1 MNDSLY
7 RNSIFMIASTAV
19 MSLFGFVFWMLAA
32 RLYSTADIGL
42 ATTIISVMGLIT
54 GLSVL
59 GLNVGL
65 IRYLPKS
72 RDKSNKINTCFI
84 LVALFSIGVATLYV
98 MFISYFSS
106 DLVFIKENAI
116 FAFAFIFF
124 MAFAGVGSLIDSVFI
139 AFRSTKYILVKNSVF
154 SFLKIGGLFL
164 FVGLGAFGIFVSWM
178 LSLVVALGIL
188 FWILVVK
195 FDYKPKLVFY
205 DSIIKQ
211 MGKYSFGNYVA
222 GFIGGLPLMIL
233 PIMILNKLGAEVVA
247 YYYMPMMIAGLLF
260 VVPFAVSNSL
270 FAEGSYSEKDLR
282 ELVWKASKI
291 ISVLL
296 IPGIILVWFFGDL
309 VLGLFGVEYAVEGV
323 GLLRILAVGG
333 IFVAVDSVFVK
344 ILQIRKR
351 VGVLAAVNVFRACLI
366 FGGVWFFMDLG
377 LVGIGY
383 GWVVGVVGTSLVY
396 FVFWIRNNT
405 YFLSNFNLFPYI
417 KSYLSGEKGL
427 SPAPGCKVNSPK

>member
-1 MNDSLY
+1 MEMNKIIKRVMNDSLY

-72 RDKSNKINTCFI
+72 RNKSNKINTCFI

-124 MAFAGVGSLIDSVFI
+124 MAFAGVGSLMDSVFI

-178 LSLVVALGIL
+178 LSLVVALGVL

-205 DSIIKQ
+205 DSIIRQ

-260 VVPFAVSNSL
+260 VIPGAVAQSL

-282 ELVWKASKI
+282 KLAWNAVRI
-291 ISVLL
+291 I
-296 IPGIILVWFFGDL
+296 GIILIPAIVLTFFFGDL
-309 VLGLFGVEYAVEGV
+309 VLGLFGTEYVVEGF
-323 GLLRILAVGG
+323 GLLKILAVSG
-333 IFVAVDSVFVK
+333 VFVGVNAVFGSLLK
-344 ILQIRKR
+344 VRRRIKEFLFMSIISAVLILGGSYFVIEKGIEW
-351 VGVLAAVNVFRACLI
+351 VGYAWI
-366 FGGVWFFMDLG
+366 SGQ
-377 LVGIGY
+377 
-383 GWVVGVVGTSLVY
+383 GVVGLVY
-396 FVFWIRNNT
+396 LGMKV
-405 YFLSNFNLFPYI
+405 L
-417 KSYLSGEKGL
+417 GKG
-427 SPAPGCKVNSPK
+427 K

>member
-1 MNDSLY
+1 MRIGFVDKVMKDSLY

-72 RDKSNKINTCFI
+72 RDKSNKINSCFS
-84 LVALFSIGVATLYV
+84 LVFLFSIGVASAYV
-98 MFISYFSS
+98 MFISYFSPE
-106 DLVFIKENAI
+106 LVFIRENAI

-124 MAFAGVGSLIDSVFI
+124 MAFAGIGSLMDSVFI

-178 LSLVVALGIL
+178 LSLIVALGIL

-205 DSIIKQ
+205 NSIVKQ

-233 PIMILNKLGAEVVA
+233 PIMILNRLGAEMVA
-247 YYYMPMMIAGLLF
+247 FYWMPMMIAGLLF
-260 VVPFAVSNSL
+260 VIPQAVSQSL

-282 ELVWKASKI
+282 KLVWKAVKI
-291 ISVLL
+291 I
-296 IPGIILVWFFGDL
+296 GIILIPAIVLVFFFGDL
-309 VLGLFGVEYAVEGV
+309 VLGLFRAEYAVEGF
-323 GLLRILAVGG
+323 GLLRVLTVSG
-333 IFVAVDSVFVK
+333 IFVGVNEVFGR
-344 ILQIRKR
+344 ILQIKKKIGKLIFMGLIQAVLMIGLIYFLIDKGLFG
-351 VGVLAAVNVFRACLI
+351 VGVGWLI
-366 FGGVWFFMDLG
+366 GTVL
-377 LVGIGY
+377 
-383 GWVVGVVGTSLVY
+383 TSLVY
-396 FVFWIRNNT
+396 FIVV
-405 YFLSNFNLFPYI
+405 L
-417 KSYLSGEKGL
+417 GL
-427 SPAPGCKVNSPK
+427 KRK

>member
-1 MNDSLY
+1 MGVIMEFSLKKVMNDSLY
-7 RNSIFMIASTAV
+7 RNSIFMIASTAI
-19 MSLFGFVFWMLAA
+19 MSLFGFVFWMIAA
-32 RLYSTADIGL
+32 RLYSTVEIGL
-42 ATTIISVMGLIT
+42 ATAIISIMGLIT

-72 RDKSNKINTCFI
+72 RDKSNKINSCFI
-84 LVALFSIGVATLYV
+84 LVFLFSIGVASAYV

-124 MAFAGVGSLIDSVFI
+124 MAFASIGSLMDSVFI
-139 AFRSTKYILVKNSVF
+139 AFRNTKYILVKNSVF

-260 VVPFAVSNSL
+260 VIPQATANSL

-282 ELVWKASKI
+282 GLVWKAVRI
-291 ISVLL
+291 ISLLL
-296 IPGIILVWFFGDL
+296 IPGILIVFFFGDL
-309 VLGLFGVEYAVEGV
+309 VLGLFGAEYAVEGF
-323 GLLRILAVGG
+323 GLLRILAVSG
-333 IFVAVDSVFVK
+333 VFVGGYRIFEG
-344 ILQIRKR
+344 ILKVRKKLGSL
-351 VGVLAAVNVFRACLI
+351 VGVAAMNAILI
-366 FGGVWFFMDLG
+366 IG
-377 LVGIGY
+377 LSGLLMSYGTVGIAVSWMIGY
-383 GWVVGVVGTSLVY
+383 IVSLV
-396 FVFWIRNNT
+396 VFGIVI
-405 YFLSNFNLFPYI
+405 L
-417 KSYLSGEKGL
+417 KE
-427 SPAPGCKVNSPK
+427 